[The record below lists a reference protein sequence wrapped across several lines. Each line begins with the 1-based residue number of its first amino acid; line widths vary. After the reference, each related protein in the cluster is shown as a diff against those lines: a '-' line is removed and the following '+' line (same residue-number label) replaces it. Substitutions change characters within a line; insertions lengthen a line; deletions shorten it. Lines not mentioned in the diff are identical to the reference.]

1 MMSKEIHDYVN
12 DFTAT
17 GQLFEFAERTN
28 SDGITY
34 REFVNAP
41 KNLKDYFELGHLHP
55 ETDWLVFNEERYT
68 FKEIHQ
74 RAKKTANALLDS
86 GLKKGDRVAVCM
98 ANNPEYIIIYMG
110 CMLAGLVLVPLNSW
124 WVPKEVMYGLKNSG
138 SKILIADFKRL
149 QGLEGLDIV
158 KLIVRPE
165 DNSEFDNFNDFI
177 ADASDESPE
186 IEIAADDHATIFY
199 TSGSTGYPKGVLS
212 SHRNIL
218 ATLISWALFF
228 TIRTQMANDS
238 KSDDQLDAS
247 DKNAPSILH
256 CVPLFHV
263 TGSHAGFLM
272 SVLSGRK
279 MVLMSKWDVGLA
291 LELIQNEKITAITG
305 VPTQTWDILNHPEK
319 DKYDLSSLVD
329 LSGGGAPRPPEHV
342 KRLND
347 EMEGKPS
354 IGYGLSETNALG
366 TLNAGDD
373 YLKHPSSCGRAVPPV
388 TDVAIVDQDWNFLK
402 EGDHGEVVIKSPA
415 NMIGYWNNPDATDEV
430 FNDEGWFKTGDLGY
444 LKDDFLFI
452 VDRVKDLVIRGGE
465 NISCI
470 EVESAIAEHQAVRE
484 VAVFGIPDERLG
496 EVLCAAIYSENSN
509 LIDDQAIK
517 GFLANKLAAFQ
528 IPEHIIIFD
537 EALPKIAS
545 GKFSKPEMRD
555 NFVTSLKK

>member
-1 MMSKEIHDYVN
+1 
-12 DFTAT
+12 
-17 GQLFEFAERTN
+17 
-28 SDGITY
+28 
-34 REFVNAP
+34 
-41 KNLKDYFELGHLHP
+41 
-55 ETDWLVFNEERYT
+55 
-68 FKEIHQ
+68 
-74 RAKKTANALLDS
+74 
-86 GLKKGDRVAVCM
+86 
-98 ANNPEYIIIYMG
+98 
-110 CMLAGLVLVPLNSW
+110 MLAGLVLVPLNSW
-124 WVPKEVMYGLKNSG
+124 WVPKEVIYGLKNSG

-149 QGLEGLDIV
+149 QGLEDLDIV

-165 DNSEFDNFNDFI
+165 GNSEFDDFNDFI

-342 KRLND
+342 K
-347 EMEGKPS
+347 G
-354 IGYGLSETNALG
+354 
-366 TLNAGDD
+366 
-373 YLKHPSSCGRAVPPV
+373 
-388 TDVAIVDQDWNFLK
+388 
-402 EGDHGEVVIKSPA
+402 
-415 NMIGYWNNPDATDEV
+415 
-430 FNDEGWFKTGDLGY
+430 
-444 LKDDFLFI
+444 
-452 VDRVKDLVIRGGE
+452 
-465 NISCI
+465 
-470 EVESAIAEHQAVRE
+470 
-484 VAVFGIPDERLG
+484 
-496 EVLCAAIYSENSN
+496 
-509 LIDDQAIK
+509 
-517 GFLANKLAAFQ
+517 
-528 IPEHIIIFD
+528 
-537 EALPKIAS
+537 
-545 GKFSKPEMRD
+545 
-555 NFVTSLKK
+555 